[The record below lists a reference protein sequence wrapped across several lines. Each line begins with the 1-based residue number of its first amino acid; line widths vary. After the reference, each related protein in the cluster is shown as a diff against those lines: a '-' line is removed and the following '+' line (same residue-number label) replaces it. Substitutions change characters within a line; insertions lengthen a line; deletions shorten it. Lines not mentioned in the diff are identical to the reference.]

1 MTSAKRCA
9 LLASS
14 QRRSACWSTAQA
26 PYNVHF
32 PEREMHL
39 NRSESRMLT
48 HRTNVIHHC
57 ALIRNLLFW
66 GPGVDAHNHQWSGNR
81 ARAMLLNAAKV
92 ALMQL
97 SHCNVGLRMA
107 LSGLFEQHFGLTSCK
122 QQHTSRAP
130 GILNRSRTI
139 EMVWLE
145 WQPGVKRF
153 CRLHRLQECT

>member
-81 ARAMLLNAAKV
+81 ESNAAECSKGSTDAAV
-92 ALMQL
+92 
-97 SHCNVGLRMA
+97 S
-107 LSGLFEQHFGLTSCK
+107 
-122 QQHTSRAP
+122 
-130 GILNRSRTI
+130 
-139 EMVWLE
+139 
-145 WQPGVKRF
+145 
-153 CRLHRLQECT
+153 LQCWPADGAFRVV